1 MPTTMVLKTSRIL
14 LLVDLMSRKYWL
26 FIWFHS
32 HRPSSSW
39 IPNTLVICT
48 ITFAEFKSVWPLI
61 KYNRKY
67 KNNLLGTW
75 NFWILRK
82 FQYWSASIWKPTNR
96 HPLGLPCHPGLSL
109 LLQHLPSCLKSSSYE
124 MSHSLCN
131 WPSKFVHPIIRTLS
145 LWRLFVQFKNS
156 LTSVFYRMFIWLY
169 ILWYRE

>member
-1 MPTTMVLKTSRIL
+1 M
-14 LLVDLMSRKYWL
+14 
-26 FIWFHS
+26 
-32 HRPSSSW
+32 
-39 IPNTLVICT
+39 ICT

-67 KNNLLGTW
+67 KNDLLGTW

-82 FQYWSASIWKPTNR
+82 FQYWSTSIWKPTNR

-131 WPSKFVHPIIRTLS
+131 WPSKFVHPIILFDCRTLIS
-145 LWRLFVQFKNS
+145 VWLVMLLLVWVNTNLLFFTASSFLPFKDFRPRWV
-156 LTSVFYRMFIWLY
+156 LVMI
-169 ILWYRE
+169 ILLFM